1 MSQERIIRPTDA
13 DKVMKT
19 LYDGLS
25 RRLEGSPTGNC
36 PVELTSAFLKLC
48 LAQSCGKCV
57 PCRIGLDKLSALLD
71 KVLEGK
77 GEMKDLDLIET
88 TAKSIVDSADCA
100 IGFEGAQLVLDGF
113 KAFKDDYVAHIEKN
127 MCTAEF
133 KDIPCMAACPAHV
146 DIPGYIGNVQ
156 AENYDDAIRVIRKD
170 NPFPSVCGLVCEH
183 PCERNCRRNLV
194 DDAVNIRGLKRVAVE
209 KAGKVEPPQ
218 AAASTGKKVAVIGG
232 GPSGLTC
239 AYFLRLKGHEVK
251 VFEQRKQLGGML
263 RYGIPPYRLPD
274 EWLDKDI
281 DAILSTGI
289 EHETNVSVGK
299 DIDLAKLRK
308 EYDAIYLAIGAQAA
322 SSLRVDGEDGEG
334 VMSAVEILR
343 KIGDGEA
350 PDFTGKTVV
359 VIGGGN
365 VAMDATRSSIRL
377 GADKVICAYRRR
389 VEDMPAQSEEI
400 EGAMAEG
407 AEIMSMMAPV
417 RVELE
422 NGKVKAMVLQKQ
434 ITGPVDRGRP
444 SVSNA
449 DALETVVPCDIV
461 IVAIGQAI
469 DSAPFADGGIAT
481 GKKANIVADF
491 FGAVSEAD
499 GVFSGGDCVF
509 GPETV
514 IRAIE
519 GGKVAAS
526 NMDEYLGG
534 DGNIKVDAPRVPA
547 SYKFQAACGR
557 VNMTERPA
565 SERKDD
571 FNLMEFGMSDEEC
584 EQECSRCLRCDHYGL
599 GKRKEGTL

>member
-1 MSQERIIRPTDA
+1 MSNERIIRPSDA
-13 DKVMKT
+13 DTIMKT
-19 LYDGLS
+19 LYDDIS
-25 RRLEGSPTGNC
+25 RRLEGSPSGNC
-36 PVELTSAFLKLC
+36 PVELTSAFLKMC

-57 PCRIGLDKLSALLD
+57 PCRIGLDKLAAILD
-71 KVLEGK
+71 RVLEGE
-77 GEMKDLDLIET
+77 GTMEDLKLIET
-88 TAKSIVDSADCA
+88 TAQAISDSADCA
-100 IGFEGAQLVLDGF
+100 IGFEGAKLVLDGF
-113 KAFKDDYVAHIEKN
+113 RAFRDDYEAHVKSG
-127 MCTAEF
+127 MCTANF
-133 KDIPCMAACPAHV
+133 HDIPCMAACPAHV

-156 AENYDDAIRVIRKD
+156 AGNYADAIRTIRKD

-183 PCERNCRRNLV
+183 PCERDCRRNLV

-209 KAGKVEPPQ
+209 KAGKVEPPTP
-218 AAASTGKKVAVIGG
+218 AAATGKKVAIIGG
-232 GPSGLTC
+232 GPSGLTA
-239 AYFLRLKGHEVK
+239 AYYLRLKGHEVK

-274 EWLDKDI
+274 RWLDADI
-281 DAILSTGI
+281 DAILATGVVA
-289 EHETNVSVGK
+289 EKNVS
-299 DIDLAKLRK
+299 IDKEAFEAIKK
-308 EYDAIYLAIGAQAA
+308 EYDAVYLAIGAQKG
-322 SSLRVDGEDGEG
+322 SGLRCEGEDGEG

-350 PDFTGKTVV
+350 PSFKGKTVV

-389 VEDMPAQSEEI
+389 VEDMPAQTEEI

-417 RVELE
+417 RVQLE
-422 NGKVKAMVLQKQ
+422 NGKVTGMVLQQQ

-444 SVSNA
+444 SVSAANA
-449 DALETVVPCDIV
+449 PETVVPCEIV

-469 DSAPFADGGIAT
+469 DSAAFSENGVPT
-481 GKKANIVADF
+481 GRKANIPTDI
-491 FGAVSEAD
+491 FGAVGD
-499 GVFSGGDCVF
+499 GIFAGGDCVF

-534 DGNIKVDAPRVPA
+534 NGDIRVAAPRVAA
-547 SYKFQAACGR
+547 SYRFQGPCGR

-565 SERKDD
+565 AVRKND
-571 FNLMEFGMSDEEC
+571 FDLMEFGMSDEEAK
-584 EQECSRCLRCDHYGL
+584 QECSRCMRCDHYGL

>member
-1 MSQERIIRPTDA
+1 MSLERIVRPTEA
-13 DKVMKT
+13 DKIMKT
-19 LYDGLS
+19 LYGDLS

-36 PVELTSAFLKLC
+36 PVEMTSAFLKLC

-57 PCRIGLDKLSALLD
+57 PCRVGLDKLSAIID
-71 KVLEGK
+71 RILEGE
-77 GEMKDLDLIET
+77 GRMSDLDLIEI
-88 TAKSIVDSADCA
+88 TARAIVDSADCA
-100 IGFEGAQLVLDGF
+100 IGYEGAQLVLDGF
-113 KAFKDDYVAHIEKN
+113 KAFKDDYVAHIENN

-133 KDIPCMAACPAHV
+133 KDVPCMHACPAHV

-156 AENYDDAIRVIRKD
+156 VGNYADAIRIIRKD

-183 PCERNCRRNLV
+183 PCEKNCRRSLV

-218 AAASTGKKVAVIGG
+218 VASSTGKKVAVIGG

-251 VFEQRKQLGGML
+251 ILEQRKKLGGML

-274 EWLDKDI
+274 EWLDRDI

-289 EHETNVSVGK
+289 EFETEVSVGK
-299 DIDLAKLRK
+299 DIDLSKLK
-308 EYDAIYLAIGAQAA
+308 NDFDAIYIAIGAQSA
-322 SSLRVDGEDGEG
+322 SSLRVEGEDGEG

-343 KIGDGEA
+343 KIGDGEK
-350 PDFTGKTVV
+350 PDFTGKSVV

-365 VAMDATRSSIRL
+365 VAMDATRASIRL
-377 GADKVICAYRRR
+377 GAKKVICAYRRR
-389 VEDMPAQSEEI
+389 IEDMPAQAEEI

-449 DALETVVPCDIV
+449 NSEETIIPCDIV

-469 DSAPFADGGIAT
+469 DSAPFTDGGIAT
-481 GKKANIVADF
+481 GKKANIVADM
-491 FGAVSEAD
+491 FGAVGESD
-499 GVFSGGDCVF
+499 GIFSGGDCVF

-526 NMDEYLGG
+526 HMDEYLGG
-534 DGNIKVDAPRVPA
+534 DGNIKVEAPRTPA
-547 SYKFQAACGR
+547 SYKFTTACGR

-565 SERKDD
+565 GERKED
-571 FNLMEFGMSDEEC
+571 FKLMEYCMSDEEAK
-584 EQECSRCLRCDHYGL
+584 QECSRCLRCDHYGL
-599 GKRKEGTL
+599 GKRREGKF

>member
-1 MSQERIIRPTDA
+1 MSNERIIRPTDA
-13 DKVMKT
+13 DNIMKT
-19 LYDGLS
+19 LYGDIS

-36 PVELTSAFLKLC
+36 PVELTSAFLKMC

-57 PCRIGLDKLSALLD
+57 PCRIGLDKLAALLD
-71 KVLEGK
+71 KVLEGE
-77 GEMKDLDLIET
+77 GTMEDLELIET
-88 TAKSIVDSADCA
+88 TAQAISDSADCA
-100 IGFEGAQLVLDGF
+100 IGFEGAKLVLDGF
-113 KAFKDDYVAHIEKN
+113 RAFRDDYEAHIKTG
-127 MCTAEF
+127 MCTANF
-133 KDIPCMAACPAHV
+133 HDIPCMVACPAHV

-156 AENYDDAIRVIRKD
+156 AGNYADAIRTIRKD

-209 KAGKVEPPQ
+209 KAGKVDAPQ
-218 AAASTGKKVAVIGG
+218 AAASTGKKVAIVGG
-232 GPSGLTC
+232 GPSGLTA
-239 AYFLRLKGHEVK
+239 AYYLRLKGHEVK

-274 EWLDKDI
+274 KWLDADI
-281 DAILSTGI
+281 DAILSTGV
-289 EHETNVSVGK
+289 EVEKNVS
-299 DIDLAKLRK
+299 IDKAEFEAIKK
-308 EYDAIYLAIGAQAA
+308 EYDAVYLAIGAQKG
-322 SSLRVDGEDGEG
+322 SGLRCEGEDGEG

-350 PDFTGKTVV
+350 PSFKGKTVV

-389 VEDMPAQSEEI
+389 VEDMPAQTEEI

-417 RVELE
+417 KVQLE
-422 NGKVKAMVLQKQ
+422 NGKVTGMVLQQQ

-444 SVSNA
+444 SVSAA
-449 DALETVVPCDIV
+449 DAPETVVPCDIV

-469 DSAPFADGGIAT
+469 DSTPFSENGVPT
-481 GKKANIVADF
+481 GRKANIPTDI
-491 FGAVSEAD
+491 FGEVGD
-499 GVFSGGDCVF
+499 GIFAGGDCVF

-534 DGNIKVDAPRVPA
+534 NGDIRVAAPRVAA
-547 SYKFQAACGR
+547 SYKFQGPCGR

-565 SERKDD
+565 AERKND
-571 FNLMEFGMSDEEC
+571 FDLMEFGMSDEEVK
-584 EQECSRCLRCDHYGL
+584 QECSRCMRCDHYGL

>member
-1 MSQERIIRPTDA
+1 MSNERIIRPSDA
-13 DKVMKT
+13 DKIMKT
-19 LYDGLS
+19 LYDDIS

-36 PVELTSAFLKLC
+36 PVELTSAFLKMC

-57 PCRIGLDKLSALLD
+57 PCRIGLDKLAALLD
-71 KVLEGK
+71 KVLD
-77 GEMKDLDLIET
+77 GEATMADLDVIET
-88 TAKSIVDSADCA
+88 TAQAISDSADCA
-100 IGFEGAQLVLDGF
+100 IGFEGAKLVLDGF
-113 KAFKDDYVAHIEKN
+113 KAFKDDYVAHVQTG
-127 MCTAEF
+127 MCTANF
-133 KDIPCMAACPAHV
+133 HDIPCMAACPAHV

-156 AENYDDAIRVIRKD
+156 AGNYADAIKTIRKD

-183 PCERNCRRNLV
+183 PCERDCRRNLV

-209 KAGKVEPPQ
+209 KAGKVETPEV
-218 AAASTGKKVAVIGG
+218 AAATGKKVAIIGG
-232 GPSGLTC
+232 GPSGLTA
-239 AYFLRLKGHEVK
+239 AYYLRLKGHEVK

-274 EWLDKDI
+274 KWLDADI
-281 DAILSTGI
+281 DAIIGTGI
-289 EHETNVSVGK
+289 DVEKNVSVDK
-299 DIDLAKLRK
+299 AKFEAIKK
-308 EYDAIYLAIGAQAA
+308 EYDAVYLAIGAQKG
-322 SSLRVDGEDGEG
+322 SGLRVEGEDGEG

-343 KIGDGEA
+343 MIGDGEA
-350 PDFTGKTVV
+350 PSFKGKTVV

-389 VEDMPAQSEEI
+389 VEDMPAQTEEI

-417 RVELE
+417 KVQLE
-422 NGKVKAMVLQKQ
+422 NGKVSGMVLQQQ

-444 SVSNA
+444 SVSAA
-449 DALETVVPCDIV
+449 DAPETVVPCDIV

-469 DSAPFADGGIAT
+469 DSKPFEENGVPVGR
-481 GKKANIVADF
+481 KSNIPTDV
-491 FGAVSEAD
+491 FGAVGD
-499 GVFSGGDCVF
+499 GVFAGGDCVF

-526 NMDEYLGG
+526 HMDEYLGG
-534 DGNIKVDAPRVPA
+534 NGDIRVAAPRVPA
-547 SYKFQAACGR
+547 SYKFQGPCGR
-557 VNMTERPA
+557 VNLTERPA
-565 SERKDD
+565 AERKND

-584 EQECSRCLRCDHYGL
+584 KQECGRCMRCDHYGL
-599 GKRKEGTL
+599 GKIKEGTL